1 MRHKIS
7 RRGFLASAAAAG
19 ALGVLSANAPALAGD
34 ETPGSELDFPLVDFH
49 AHIEGSLT
57 IEEALRLAKERGV
70 KLGIVEHAGF
80 DELIHNDAA
89 LQRHI
94 QKLSRLPVYKGIQAE
109 GHNWM
114 NCFSKE
120 AVCQLDY
127 VLADA
132 LTFPEK
138 DGRRVRLWTPEAKI
152 VDKQDFMERYVDF
165 NVQVISNEPVDIFAN
180 PTFLPEAI
188 ANEYDTLWTK
198 ERMRKVID
206 AAVKHGVAIEI
217 NSRFHIPS
225 LAFVKMAK
233 DAGVKFSFGTNNYG
247 TDVAKLDYSIQIAKE
262 CGLTRQEMFTPQPP
276 DKKPILTRTWRA

>member
-19 ALGVLSANAPALAGD
+19 ALGILSPTAPALAGGA
-34 ETPGSELDFPLVDFH
+34 TPGSELDFPLVDFH

-80 DELIHNDAA
+80 GEPIRNDAD
-89 LQRHI
+89 LQRHL
-94 QKLSRLPVYKGIQAE
+94 QKLSALPVYRGIQAE
-109 GHNWM
+109 GLNWM
-114 NCFSKE
+114 NYFSKE
-120 AVCQLDY
+120 AICQLDY
-127 VLADA
+127 VLTDA

-152 VDKQDFMERYVDF
+152 VDQQDFMERYVDF
-165 NVQVISNEPVDIFAN
+165 NVQVISSEPIDIFAN

-188 ANEYDTLWTK
+188 ASEYDTLWTK

-217 NSRFHIPS
+217 NSRFRIPS
-225 LAFVKMAK
+225 LAFVRMAK
-233 DAGVKFSFGTNNYG
+233 DAGVKFSFGSNNHG
-247 TDVAKLDYSIQIAKE
+247 TDVAKLDYSIKIAKE